1 MKDILRHCQ
10 FPSTIDEARKMIV
23 RTEMRGNAEEGQ
35 ARRKGIPSD
44 REAADGDHVR
54 RHLRDQRLRRT
65 HVDLQRPEVPV
76 VDADDAGARVDRDRQ
91 FLRLV
96 HLDQHVEPVPARVV
110 TIRQVIIRREPIVIQ
125 AVTLE
130 QLRGEL
136 RRARMAQTGYERQ
149 ITRQY
154 QTIQRLQ
161 AQVGLRLREA
171 READSQRASQL
182 NAQFEVI
189 LQAFGLVVF
198 AIIGALLVA
207 LCRTDSRAATAPT
220 PALAP
225 RAAIDWDPL
234 QRQIHEAKSALATVE
249 TRLRHLEISISQE
262 RG

>member
-1 MKDILRHCQ
+1 
-10 FPSTIDEARKMIV
+10 MISFG
-23 RTEMRGNAEEGQ
+23 RRRRGIGPRAVGF
-35 ARRKGIPSD
+35 AVGIGLAAGLAATMDSAAAKRRP
-44 REAADGDHVR
+44 R
-54 RHLRDQRLRRT
+54 
-65 HVDLQRPEVPV
+65 
-76 VDADDAGARVDRDRQ
+76 
-91 FLRLV
+91 
-96 HLDQHVEPVPARVV
+96 PVPARVV